1 VVDVLIQAG
10 FGPAEINEPV
20 NVGSGC
26 AVRLGDLALKIKE
39 ITHSPSPIEICPA
52 RDLEVDRFQAD
63 LHRAGKYFGLSENLN
78 PLDRLSDL
86 VQLETM
92 DNRQ

>member
-20 NVGSGC
+20 NVGSGS
-26 AVRLGDLALKIKE
+26 AVGLGDLAIKIKE
-39 ITHSPSPIEICPA
+39 ITNSPSPIEICPA

-63 LHRAGKYFGLSENLN
+63 LQRAGKYFGLAVNEQPLAHLSELAQSQTIDHG
-78 PLDRLSDL
+78 P
-86 VQLETM
+86 
-92 DNRQ
+92 